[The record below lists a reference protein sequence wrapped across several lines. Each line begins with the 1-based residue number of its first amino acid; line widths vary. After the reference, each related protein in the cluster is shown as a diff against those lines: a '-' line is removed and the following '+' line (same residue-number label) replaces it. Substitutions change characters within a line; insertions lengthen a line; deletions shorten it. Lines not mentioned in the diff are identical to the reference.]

1 MAKFRVLGR
10 TVQHENGQ
18 GKVTGQTHFTDDI
31 IRPDVVWGKF
41 LRNSDLSPGTAT

>member
-18 GKVTGQTHFTDDI
+18 GKVTGQTHFTNDV
-31 IRPDVVWGKF
+31 IRPDVVWV
-41 LRNSDLSPGTAT
+41 SSCATRT